1 MTTERILYL
10 IAFIGINL
18 ASMACIYYQGVAR
31 GLDQAIRIIKQKDHN
46 Q

>member
-1 MTTERILYL
+1 MTTERILYF

-31 GLDQAIRIIKQKDHN
+31 GLDQSIRIIKQKDHN